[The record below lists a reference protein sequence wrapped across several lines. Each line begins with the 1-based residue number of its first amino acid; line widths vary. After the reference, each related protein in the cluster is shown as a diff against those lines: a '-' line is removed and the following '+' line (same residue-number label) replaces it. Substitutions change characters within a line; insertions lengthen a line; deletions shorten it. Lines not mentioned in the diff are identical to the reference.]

1 MKMGWWKWQIK
12 GTPKLSL
19 SIVIIIDNDDW
30 LIIQI
35 LEYVKPNIKKEF
47 KSMNSFFKFIFEFIS
62 KMNLEFDF

>member
-47 KSMNSFFKFIFEFIS
+47 KSMN
-62 KMNLEFDF
+62 